1 MIYIVIKIFKVLT
14 HLTDIL
20 KNDLDMCLKAAVIW
34 TLGMIGQH
42 SSEHARHI
50 CAGDAMTTMMDV
62 RSKVNNRL
70 ITIL

>member
-1 MIYIVIKIFKVLT
+1 MY
-14 HLTDIL
+14 
-20 KNDLDMCLKAAVIW
+20 LKAAVIW
-34 TLGMIGQH
+34 ALGMIGQH

-62 RSKVNNRL
+62 RSKINYGL